1 MIQQRDHLT
10 IQNMEDTPES
20 THGNAL
26 FFFMKQ
32 SPSVSCTTSYGFS
45 HFSGHEDGF
54 HFRCL
59 PSHVLCQSQSWL
71 HVSPP
76 QPLSS
81 LASSRF
87 QLPFSRASC
96 QRTHTQPPSPLP
108 DAKTLS
114 GQQRVC
120 SASILSLRIRC
131 GSDWKCPTPAHA
143 PRSPGNPSTCGRKP
157 GEARFLRPQSH
168 WTWSA
173 CSLDGSFLLGCYLE
187 QFPQTLGFTGL
198 ASPPPGAWWDRA
210 RRSGTWSEQRGLDPT
225 GGQLLRHITKHI
237 LESWHLPAGL
247 NFKLC

>member
-1 MIQQRDHLT
+1 MRMGFTSAACLPMSCARVRAGFTCVPSSATVITRFLQVSASFQSGLLP
-10 IQNMEDTPES
+10 EDPPPTP
-20 THGNAL
+20 
-26 FFFMKQ
+26 
-32 SPSVSCTTSYGFS
+32 SPS
-45 HFSGHEDGF
+45 
-54 HFRCL
+54 
-59 PSHVLCQSQSWL
+59 
-71 HVSPP
+71 
-76 QPLSS
+76 
-81 LASSRF
+81 
-87 QLPFSRASC
+87 
-96 QRTHTQPPSPLP
+96 P

-131 GSDWKCPTPAHA
+131 GSDWKRPPQAHA

-173 CSLDGSFLLGCYLE
+173 RSLDGSFLLGCYLE
-187 QFPQTLGFTGL
+187 KFPQTPGFTGL

-225 GGQLLRHITKHI
+225 GGRLLRHITKHI

-247 NFKLC
+247 SFKLTFPSPFIWFSCFFLG